1 MYHFSSFIIL
11 FYNIVQENAT
21 SSAAPKE
28 RSPEMERNSGAGP
41 ENPGAILETERTPG
55 ASERRQET
63 LVTLTEAVPT
73 VPGTVPEKRFEGLH
87 AAGPKTSRDISVQ
100 NKHQNGMFIIYY
112 DIFLIAATISN

>member
-21 SSAAPKE
+21 SSAAP
-28 RSPEMERNSGAGP
+28 EMERNSGAGP
-41 ENPGAILETERTPG
+41 ENPGAILETERTPR
-55 ASERRQET
+55 ATERRQET
-63 LVTLTEAVPT
+63 LATLTEAVPT

-100 NKHQNGMFIIYY
+100 DQNGMFIIYY
-112 DIFLIAATISN
+112 DIFLIAATITNSV